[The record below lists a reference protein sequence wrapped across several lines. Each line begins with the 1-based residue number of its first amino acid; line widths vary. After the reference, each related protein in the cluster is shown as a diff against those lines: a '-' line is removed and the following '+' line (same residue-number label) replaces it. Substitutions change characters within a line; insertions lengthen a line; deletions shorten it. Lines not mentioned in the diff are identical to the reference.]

1 MSGPG
6 AGQCGS
12 VPASAMPGVRHARPP
27 PCPASAMPGVGLSLR
42 SFHTWCTGE
51 QPLMKRPYA
60 ADIIRNSGL
69 FAFTGPMLH
78 S

>member
-12 VPASAMPGVRHARPP
+12 V
-27 PCPASAMPGVGLSLR
+27 PASAMPGVGLSLR

>member
-12 VPASAMPGVRHARPP
+12 VPGAGLARRS
-27 PCPASAMPGVGLSLR
+27 PCPASALPGVGLSLR